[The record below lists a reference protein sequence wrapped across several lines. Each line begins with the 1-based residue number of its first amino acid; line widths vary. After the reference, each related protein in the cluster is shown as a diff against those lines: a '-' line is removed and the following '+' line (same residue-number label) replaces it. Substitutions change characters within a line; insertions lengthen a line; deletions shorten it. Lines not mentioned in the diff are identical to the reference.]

1 MIEEGTVTASRPRYR
16 AVRATAVSAVL
27 LSVSAWGLTAC
38 SAGQVTQTSKQV
50 SAVPGVNATV
60 GAAPNGGP
68 IIALRN
74 VMFAYKDTAGFPV
87 GGKAPLIVRLFNET
101 AVPLKLTGVD
111 APEFGQVVLSGKAS
125 EQVGSTGEP
134 SSEAPGTP
142 SPGASETPSAPAGD
156 ADISVLIPPHG
167 YTELVPGEGA
177 FLQIA
182 GLKQKIAPGD
192 VVPVTFTFSNG
203 SSVTLNIST
212 APPSVP
218 AARSPLPI
226 EEAHE

>member
-1 MIEEGTVTASRPRYR
+1 M
-16 AVRATAVSAVL
+16 
-27 LSVSAWGLTAC
+27 
-38 SAGQVTQTSKQV
+38 
-50 SAVPGVNATV
+50 
-60 GAAPNGGP
+60 
-68 IIALRN
+68 IALRN
-74 VMFAYKDTAGFPV
+74 VMIAYDNPAGFPV

-101 AVPLKLTGVD
+101 ALPVKLTGVE
-111 APEFGQVVLSGKAS
+111 AAGFGQVVLSGKEN

-134 SSEAPGTP
+134 ASGASETP

-156 ADISVLIPPHG
+156 ADISVVIPAHG

-192 VVPVTFTFSNG
+192 LVPVTFTFSTG
-203 SSVTLNIST
+203 ESVELKVST

-218 AARSPLPI
+218 AERSPLPI